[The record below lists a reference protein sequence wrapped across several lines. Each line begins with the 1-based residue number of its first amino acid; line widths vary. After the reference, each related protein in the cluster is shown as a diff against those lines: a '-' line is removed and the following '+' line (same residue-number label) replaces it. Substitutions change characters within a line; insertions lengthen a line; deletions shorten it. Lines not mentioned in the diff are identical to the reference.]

1 MEQPLTSRLV
11 LTFSAQ
17 PLGEICQRLPL
28 CGVHV
33 DVLPVADVLIVNNVV
48 VNPLGAWEQNTTNA
62 DPEQIIRLQ
71 SHCVHKT

>member
-17 PLGEICQRLPL
+17 PLGKICQCLPL

-33 DVLPVADVLIVNNVV
+33 DVLPVANVLIVNNVV
-48 VNPLGAWEQNTTNA
+48 VNPLGA
-62 DPEQIIRLQ
+62 
-71 SHCVHKT
+71 